1 MSVYLAA
8 RYSRREEMVER
19 AATLNHLGFRVTS
32 RWIHG
37 GHTSGTEHPDMTQE
51 VNKTLAHHD
60 RTDIIRSDIV
70 IHFTEPETALYP
82 RGSRH
87 VELGIAYERGKL
99 NYVVGPYENIFHH
112 LDAVLRFESWERFLP
127 HIREVGLYLKTRN
140 LMNLIIAR
148 NGGEYEES

>member
-1 MSVYLAA
+1 MYVYLAA
-8 RYSRREEMVER
+8 RYSRREEMVGRAEELER
-19 AATLNHLGFRVTS
+19 LGFRVIS
-32 RWIHG
+32 RWILG
-37 GHTSGTEHPDMTQE
+37 GHTSGEHPDMGQA

-112 LDAVLRFESWERFLP
+112 LDAVLRFESWELFLG
-127 HIREVGLYLKTRN
+127 HFKEVALYLKTRN